1 MPVTAIFLW
10 YLVVAGPQGGLAV
23 LPSPFD
29 QSEQCRAA
37 ISEFEKTNPPS
48 KWNLQCFPA
57 GPALDEGQ
65 MPDDASP
72 EGQPQ

>member
-1 MPVTAIFLW
+1 MPVTATFLW

-37 ISEFEKTNPPS
+37 ITEFEMTNPPS
-48 KWNLQCFPA
+48 KWDLQCFPA